1 MTKRISVALVASVVV
16 VIVGAP
22 IAGANPVSTQYDEPS
37 VTQPPVTESVTP
49 PPVTEAVTQPPVTPP
64 VTEAVTPPVTEA
76 VTPPVTEAVTPPVTK
91 ATAASNT
98 VNTSNPTTAPAEV
111 TTVASGGG
119 LPYTGLDL
127 GVFLMIGGVAVAS
140 GLGLRR
146 VAARR
151 SLDR

>member
-1 MTKRISVALVASVVV
+1 MTKRISLALVASVVV
-16 VIVGAP
+16 AIVGAP
-22 IAGANPVSTQYDEPS
+22 IAGANPVSTQYDEPT

-49 PPVTEAVTQPPVTPP
+49 PVTEAATQPPATTEPTVTESTVTEPTVTEPTEP
-64 VTEAVTPPVTEA
+64 VTVPES
-76 VTPPVTEAVTPPVTK
+76 K
-91 ATAASNT
+91 GTAASNT
-98 VNTSNPTTAPAEV
+98 VNTSNATTTAPAEV
-111 TTVASGGG
+111 TTVPSSND
-119 LPYTGLDL
+119 LPFTGLDL